1 MSTVLIGSGG
11 ITIGV
16 GETAVT
22 STLVG
27 SQTRIEVAS
36 PDSPTHT
43 GILVPTPGRPG
54 ADGRSV
60 EVGGSRPT
68 YAELPD
74 DLGAE
79 DAGVAWIAGGLL
91 YRWDGAAWDAEEDG
105 VPFQGP
111 EGPAGPATSLT
122 IGTVDEGA
130 ADASITGTAPTQVL
144 NLTLPKGN
152 PGDAGPPNS
161 LSIGTVSEGAAA
173 ASITGTAP
181 TQVLNLTL
189 PKGNPGDDGV
199 DGLSVTSGSG
209 APSGTPPEGTLYVDL
224 ATGDVHRYEAPW
236 DVIGN
241 IKGPEGD
248 TGPANSLTIGT
259 VGEGA
264 ADASIT
270 GTAPTQTLN
279 LTLPKG
285 DKGDTGSGLGID
297 DVVPTYA
304 ELPDDLGPGDAGY
317 VVRVEADDQL
327 YVWNG
332 SSWPAEGTG
341 MEIAAATSWNDL
353 DDKPAT
359 FPPSAHTHAIAD
371 TTGLQAAL
379 DAKTATSRTI
389 TAGAGLTGGGDLSAD
404 RSLAADFGS
413 AAGKICQGNDTR
425 LSDARTPVDGSV
437 TTTKIA
443 AATLV
448 TAAETIAANN
458 NDTTIPTSAAVK
470 AYADAFDGGL
480 ADIVE
485 DTTPQ
490 LGGNLDLNG
499 HTVGD
504 ATAADLT
511 KLHGAGTLTGNNTGD
526 QDLSG
531 LAPTSRTITA
541 GTGLTGGGNLTAN
554 RTLAADFG
562 SGAGKVCQGNDSR
575 LSDARTPTAHTH
587 AIADTTGLQ
596 GALDGKASSS
606 HTHAAGDT
614 TSGTFDDAR
623 IPNLAASKITSGTLD
638 AARIPDL
645 AASKITSGTLDA
657 ARIPAITS
665 SMITDGTIVNA
676 DVNASAGIV
685 GSKLADAS
693 VMLVKL
699 GSDVGPAM
707 QSMIDASI
715 ATAQTVAI
723 RTVSGTTDTLVLTDQ
738 SKAIECTSGSATT
751 ITIPPNSSVAFPVG
765 SVIEVAQCG
774 AGQVTLAPGGGVT
787 LSNRN
792 GLKTAGQWATLTL
805 RKRATD
811 GWIVGGDAAS

>member
-11 ITIGV
+11 ITI
-16 GETAVT
+16 
-22 STLVG
+22 G

-54 ADGRSV
+54 ADGRGV

-91 YRWDGAAWDAEEDG
+91 YWWDGAAWDAEEDG

-248 TGPANSLTIGT
+248 TGPEGPAGPANSLTIGT

-707 QSMIDASI
+707 QSLIDASI

>member
-79 DAGVAWIAGGLL
+79 DAGVTWIAGGLL
-91 YRWDGAAWDAEEDG
+91 YWWDGAAWDAEEDG
-105 VPFQGP
+105 VPFQGEP
-111 EGPAGPATSLT
+111 GPPGPATSLT
-122 IGTVDEGA
+122 IGTVD
-130 ADASITGTAPTQVL
+130 
-144 NLTLPKGN
+144 
-152 PGDAGPPNS
+152 
-161 LSIGTVSEGAAA
+161 
-173 ASITGTAP
+173 
-181 TQVLNLTL
+181 
-189 PKGNPGDDGV
+189 
-199 DGLSVTSGSG
+199 
-209 APSGTPPEGTLYVDL
+209 
-224 ATGDVHRYEAPW
+224 
-236 DVIGN
+236 
-241 IKGPEGD
+241 
-248 TGPANSLTIGT
+248 
-259 VGEGA
+259 EGA

-614 TSGTFDDAR
+614 TSGTFDGAR

-665 SMITDGTIVNA
+665 SMITDGTIA
-676 DVNASAGIV
+676 DVDINASAAIAV
-685 GSKLADAS
+685 T
-693 VMLVKL
+693 KL
-699 GSDVGPAM
+699 GTGRVTGSNNGT
-707 QSMIDASI
+707 
-715 ATAQTVAI
+715 AT
-723 RTVSGTTDTLVLTDQ
+723 S
-738 SKAIECTSGSATT
+738 
-751 ITIPPNSSVAFPVG
+751 
-765 SVIEVAQCG
+765 
-774 AGQVTLAPGGGVT
+774 
-787 LSNRN
+787 
-792 GLKTAGQWATLTL
+792 LTL
-805 RKRATD
+805 WRGT
-811 GWIVGGDAAS
+811 AAQYAAIGTKNSNTVYVVVD